1 MIRGSGGIA
10 WTSDA
15 YIGPNG
21 VQLLFDAKFDSP
33 GDVLTSVSRM
43 DTVAT
48 LTGTGEQEDQGEPVL
63 ESMLSINPL
72 PDPQNTSV
80 TCVHTTSG

>member
-1 MIRGSGGIA
+1 
-10 WTSDA
+10 
-15 YIGPNG
+15 
-21 VQLLFDAKFDSP
+21 
-33 GDVLTSVSRM
+33 M

-63 ESMLSINPL
+63 ESTLCINPL
-72 PDPQNTSV
+72 PDPQNASM